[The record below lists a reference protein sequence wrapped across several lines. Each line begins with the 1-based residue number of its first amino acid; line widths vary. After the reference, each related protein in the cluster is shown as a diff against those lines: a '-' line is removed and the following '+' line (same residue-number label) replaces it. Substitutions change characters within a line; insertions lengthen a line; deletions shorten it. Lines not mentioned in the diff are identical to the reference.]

1 MIKINVKDPEF
12 EKVYGDIKERYLS
25 RTYFPK
31 LIVGT
36 GLSISMN
43 IPGMTDL
50 SEELSKRFNEKPYEE
65 FKETWDTYKSVV
77 VDQGLEAALL
87 KIPQSSS
94 KFVENIRTIT
104 GKFILAEDY
113 KSRENIIQNNSG
125 FEKLLN
131 YLSRT
136 VSPNNNIIDI
146 MTPNYD
152 LIIETIA
159 DKLNLPTVLG
169 FSGNL
174 FQKFDKEYLR
184 NPHIVYRKRVQL
196 LRLFKPHGSVN
207 WINTNNNQILQVND
221 YSYMNNHSDDIEI
234 IAPGSFKY
242 EYGMTHEIFRAHRE
256 GFNEIISSKEIDYSI
271 FIYGYGFH
279 DSQFDIVFENTDNN
293 VIVLTMELD
302 QSIINRALT
311 NTNWTLFYKSI
322 IGTTEDFN
330 DESFMVYK
338 GEQYIIDENLWDLD
352 VFSNIFFGGN

>member
-1 MIKINVKDPEF
+1 MIKINVEDPEF
-12 EKVYGDIKERYLS
+12 ETVYCDIKERYLS

-36 GLSISMN
+36 GLSVSMN
-43 IPGMTDL
+43 IPGMTAL

-65 FKETWDTYKSVV
+65 FKETWDAYKGVV
-77 VDQGLEAALL
+77 VNQGLEAALL
-87 KIPQSSS
+87 QIPQSSS
-94 KFVENIRTIT
+94 NFVENIRTIT
-104 GKFILAEDY
+104 GRFILAKDY
-113 KSRENIIQNNSG
+113 ESRENIVQNNSG

-152 LIIETIA
+152 LIIEAIA

-174 FQKFDKEYLR
+174 FQKFDNEYLR
-184 NPHIVYRKRVQL
+184 NPYIIYRKNVQL

-207 WINTNNNQILQVND
+207 WINNNNQILQVND
-221 YSYMNNHSDDIEI
+221 YSYMNEHSNDIEI

-256 GFNEIISSKEIDYSI
+256 CFNEIISSKEMDYSI
-271 FIYGYGFH
+271 FVYGYGFH
-279 DSQFDIVFENTDNN
+279 DSQFDIVFENTNNN
-293 VIVLTMELD
+293 VIVLTMELE

-311 NTNWTLFYKSI
+311 HKNWTLFYKSI
-322 IGTTEDFN
+322 IGTQKN
-330 DESFMVYK
+330 DKNDSFMVYK
-338 GEQYIIDENLWDLD
+338 GELYIINQNLWDLN